1 MAGSTRAKVGVFD
14 SGIGGLNVLCEC
26 LKAAHGVTFY
36 YFGDNCNAPYGS
48 KGKEEIGILVE
59 RGLHI
64 LARRRIDVAVLACNT
79 ASAVCLESMRRKF
92 PFPIVG
98 MEPAISPAAKK
109 FRRILVLCTPRTAES
124 ERLRRLIARHPAAEI
139 EVFAPKD
146 LAWAIEKNLLEKEPL
161 LLEDHLPRGGYDA
174 VVLGCTHYSFF
185 RDEIAAFYG
194 AEVFDGGEGT
204 AARVL
209 ALLRIGRSNHSQP
222 LVTRSTQTFEKCKNQ
237 TKNRVIFV
245 GPCKKM
251 NETIFISNKRSI

>member
-161 LLEDHLPRGGYDA
+161 LLEDHLPGGDTMPSFWA
-174 VVLGCTHYSFF
+174 VRTIPFS
-185 RDEIAAFYG
+185 
-194 AEVFDGGEGT
+194 
-204 AARVL
+204 
-209 ALLRIGRSNHSQP
+209 
-222 LVTRSTQTFEKCKNQ
+222 VTRSPHFTA
-237 TKNRVIFV
+237 R
-245 GPCKKM
+245 
-251 NETIFISNKRSI
+251 RSLTGERGRLHASLHCSG